1 MPKDKEYLINSI
13 FNKLKNNY
21 SKKFILEKEEFTK
34 FIYSLLKND

>member
-21 SKKFILEKEEFTK
+21 SKKIILEKEEFTK
-34 FIYSLLKND
+34 FIYSLIK